1 MQSEGLNTPGRHS
14 KYLNI
19 PGPSFMSQ
27 EHFSYFVI
35 SPKCAHTRREKQC
48 CPQYCWGGDPWSC
61 AVCPSDLYLLISHW
75 YLMPNDFYNT
85 GTLIA
90 QGFFSLILHHYDMV
104 QANVLV
110 VWVRGFI
117 FLL

>member
-35 SPKCAHTRREKQC
+35 SPECSHTRRAKTMLSSVLLVREVT
-48 CPQYCWGGDPWSC
+48 PGDVQS
-61 AVCPSDLYLLISHW
+61 APSDQYLLISHW
-75 YLMPNDFYNT
+75 YLMPNDFYK
-85 GTLIA
+85 
-90 QGFFSLILHHYDMV
+90 
-104 QANVLV
+104 
-110 VWVRGFI
+110 
-117 FLL
+117 